1 MQLLYKDIYIFYLI
15 VKIKLST
22 SLSAEIIL
30 NNQLSVSAD
39 IILNNRYL
47 YQQISIWILT
57 VVSEDTILDNRL
69 LVTVSADIIL
79 DLYWYCIGNTIGYLY
94 WYWQK

>member
-79 DLYWYCIGNTIGYLY
+79 DLYWYCIGI
-94 WYWQK
+94 W